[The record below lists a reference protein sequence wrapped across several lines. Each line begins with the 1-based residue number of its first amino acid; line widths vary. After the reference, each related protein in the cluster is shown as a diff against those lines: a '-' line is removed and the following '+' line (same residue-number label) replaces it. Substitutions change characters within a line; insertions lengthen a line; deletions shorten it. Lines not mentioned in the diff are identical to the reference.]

1 MRKAFWLTLVVL
13 QLDCASH
20 RNEEV
25 AIVNG
30 TAITVEQFTA
40 RYKKY
45 LAATNSR
52 DNILLR
58 QQILNNMA
66 NEVLIYA
73 DLSKRGLDN
82 DEEYTRTME
91 DIANQELLNAYA
103 RHVVTDTATIPESR
117 LHEEFRAYN
126 TKFTARYLYARSL
139 QGARELRARIMRGE
153 TFEQLAKEVFE
164 DPGLANNGGSLGT
177 FGWGDME
184 SALEGTVIGMNAGE
198 VSDPVR
204 LSMGYAI
211 IKLDHRV
218 ENRMV
223 TEADYLK
230 VREKLWRAVLQRNAE
245 SIGRQQIE
253 QIERQLAPRF
263 EEETVRQ
270 VFAHWRDVRQGPP
283 IPVELVRSMPDIS
296 GRVLM
301 KFSTGEWTVG
311 DFLKRVEKTSERQR
325 KRVRTD
331 DDVKSMAIGLAA
343 REVVLDRAR
352 KLGLATEAHTIESIQ
367 QKREAFLLKRW
378 LAVAADSAGRTAW
391 SEDTLRKKF
400 NESRAERAFPPE
412 VNVAEIL
419 VRTQR
424 EADSLARLV
433 ASGKDFAELAR
444 KNSIRTW
451 AAKRGGELGF
461 GTEARFGI
469 MGRKFFEGRIGSI
482 VGPEHVDPYFA
493 IFKILERRSGRPK
506 SFEEAR
512 PDIEAELT
520 QMKKL
525 KSQQQAVALLRG
537 GAQVSIN
544 NTVLEHIAVH

>member
-82 DEEYTRTME
+82 GEEYTRTME

-230 VREKLWRAVLQRNAE
+230 VREKLWRAVLQRHAE

-378 LAVAADSAGRTAW
+378 LAVAADSAGRTVW
-391 SEDTLRKKF
+391 PEDTLRKKF

-525 KSQQQAVALLRG
+525 ESQQQAVALLRG

-544 NTVLEHIAVH
+544 NTVLEHIVVH